1 MKIRAK
7 KGYNIIIND
16 LKIALSTNGKII
28 EVDEQQFNESA
39 DAKQLKN
46 FIEIV
51 NDNEENTIFTNEIQ
65 SKIQV
70 NKVTDQAFVIG
81 TNNNKSIENAVLMDP
96 NNVIKQPIKKAIKI
110 DNNIIIEKQSIEN
123 NNINQTSNAQ
133 VVNINNMKTIDTS
146 DNSKQ
151 LTKKAKKNEL
161 IKNEVKN
168 DIKKEVR
175 NEINDNKKVDIN
187 IDKKDEK

>member
-96 NNVIKQPIKKAIKI
+96 NNVIKQPIKKATKI

-123 NNINQTSNAQ
+123 SNVNQTSNAQ
-133 VVNINNMKTIDTS
+133 VVNINNMKTIDTP

-168 DIKKEVR
+168 DIKKEVK